1 MLLPETFQVVSF
13 PYAGPAEAGLWFIF
27 HHQGLVITGAEGAAE
42 LVTAPALHSLG
53 VDASQVRGVGRLG
66 KACCWVAHTQCEELP
81 PGFSAEPLRSL
92 FNRLPEALLAIAGRA
107 QQLLDF
113 ERSHRFC
120 GACGA
125 ANEAF
130 DECRAKRCP
139 ACGQI
144 AYPRLAPA
152 MMVLVKRDGPA
163 GRELLLAHGA
173 RFPGVIYS
181 ALAGFVEPSESVE
194 DCAHREVFEEVGL
207 RIKNLRYFGSQCWP
221 FPNSL
226 MIAFVAD
233 WAGGEIV
240 ADPAE
245 ILDAAWF
252 PIDALPPLPHQIT
265 IARRLIN
272 ATIAEVAPE
281 HPALTVYGA
290 G

>member
-1 MLLPETFQVVSF
+1 MQLPIDFQPGWAPADPDDASAHRFLFLRGALVVIRDGDVARLPDAAYRDLPLGELHSVGVLDGRTCHMGELLAPDLPE
-13 PYAGPAEAGLWFIF
+13 GLEA
-27 HHQGLVITGAEGAAE
+27 V
-42 LVTAPALHSLG
+42 
-53 VDASQVRGVGRLG
+53 
-66 KACCWVAHTQCEELP
+66 
-81 PGFSAEPLRSL
+81 PLRQL
-92 FNRLPEALLAIAGRA
+92 FNLMPESLLAVAGRA

-113 ERSHRFC
+113 ARSHRFC
-120 GACGA
+120 GACGH
-125 ANEAF
+125 ANELF
-130 DECRAKRCP
+130 DEGRARRCP
-139 ACGQI
+139 ACGQV

-152 MMVLVKRDGPA
+152 MMALIKRDGPN

-194 DCAHREVFEEVGL
+194 DCLHREVFEEVGL
-207 RIKNLRYFGSQCWP
+207 RVKNLRYFGSQCWP
-221 FPNSL
+221 FPHSL

-233 WAGGEIV
+233 WASGEIV

-245 ILDAAWF
+245 IFDAAWF

-272 ATIAEVAPE
+272 ATIAEVAPD
-281 HPALTVYGA
+281 HPALSVYGA

>member
-1 MLLPETFQVVSF
+1 MQLPIDFQPGWAPADIEDVSAHRFLFLQGALVVLRDGDSARLPDAAYRDLPIGSLHSVGVLDGRACHMGELLATDLPEGFEAVPLRQLFNLLPES
-13 PYAGPAEAGLWFIF
+13 
-27 HHQGLVITGAEGAAE
+27 
-42 LVTAPALHSLG
+42 
-53 VDASQVRGVGRLG
+53 
-66 KACCWVAHTQCEELP
+66 
-81 PGFSAEPLRSL
+81 
-92 FNRLPEALLAIAGRA
+92 LLAVAGRA

-113 ERSHRFC
+113 ARSHRFC
-120 GACGA
+120 GACGH
-125 ANEAF
+125 ANEMF
-130 DECRAKRCP
+130 DEGRARRCP
-139 ACGQI
+139 ACGQV

-152 MMVLVKRDGPA
+152 MMALIKRDGPN

-194 DCAHREVFEEVGL
+194 DCLHREVFEEVGV
-207 RIKNLRYFGSQCWP
+207 RVKNLRYFGSQCWP
-221 FPNSL
+221 FPHSL

-233 WAGGEIV
+233 WASGEIV

-272 ATIAEVAPE
+272 ATIAEVAPD
-281 HPALTVYGA
+281 HPALTVYGT